1 MKTIKLISLDLDGTL
16 FNNKSII
23 TEKNK
28 QAIKRATDAGISVG
42 CVLYQCQSVVCYSD
56 GEGELLAVF
65 EALQLRRLEVTGGD
79 CHAYLALEKHI
90 DCF

>member
-28 QAIKRATDAGISVG
+28 QAIKRATDAGISVVISTG
-42 CVLYQCQSVVCYSD
+42 RPYS
-56 GEGELLAVF
+56 GLPFEQIEGLIQLL
-65 EALQLRRLEVTGGD
+65 
-79 CHAYLALEKHI
+79 K
-90 DCF
+90 